1 MLLRGI
7 IYILISIL
15 LIVFTLT
22 ITFVSMGPIKD
33 IINLFMDGG
42 VSPGGW
48 IIIEIEEGEWIL
60 INIGGDEPWLEKLR
74 SILQ

>member
-15 LIVFTLT
+15 LIAFTLT
-22 ITFVSMGPIKD
+22 VTLGSLGPISD
-33 IINLFMDGG
+33 IIDLFKDGS
-42 VSPGGW
+42 VSTGGW